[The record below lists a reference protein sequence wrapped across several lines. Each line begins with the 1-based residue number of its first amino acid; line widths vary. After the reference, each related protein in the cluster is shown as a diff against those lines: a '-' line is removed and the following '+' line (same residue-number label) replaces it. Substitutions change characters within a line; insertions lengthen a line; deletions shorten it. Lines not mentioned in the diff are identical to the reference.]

1 MPNVEYFA
9 PWFRSEALQRTMPYE
24 MWTTLSPHAQR
35 ISRYVVG
42 LPGEPVV
49 GAGFHH
55 PRRAVREQHVAD
67 QLAAMGEPAATEHLR
82 RL

>member
-24 MWTTLSPHAQR
+24 RWLTLSSHAQR
-35 ISRYVVG
+35 ISRFVVG
-42 LPGEPVV
+42 QPGEPVI
-49 GAGFHH
+49 GAGKHH
-55 PRRAVREQHVAD
+55 PRRAVREQMFESELAD
-67 QLAAMGEPAATEHLR
+67 LGDSAEGYLR